1 MQGLLNSFH
10 KNLRFTGNRFENE
23 LLHFLAN
30 KMWAQGLTDYHKNTS
45 TEQYGHYDSLY
56 NGFPRSTSTPIIKG
70 ALNKSIIDNHT
81 DDDNNA
87 IKFY

>member
-1 MQGLLNSFH
+1 MNLL
-10 KNLRFTGNRFENE
+10 LEQINE
-23 LLHFLAN
+23 IKKFA
-30 KMWAQGLTDYHKNTS
+30 S
-45 TEQYGHYDSLY
+45 S
-56 NGFPRSTSTPIIKG
+56 NGFPRSISTPIIKG

>member
-1 MQGLLNSFH
+1 MQGLFNSFH

-45 TEQYGHYDSLY
+45 TEQYGHYDSFVPWSYKISWIRGMLKNQSY
-56 NGFPRSTSTPIIKG
+56 F
-70 ALNKSIIDNHT
+70 
-81 DDDNNA
+81 
-87 IKFY
+87 